1 MIELLL
7 VTPVEYMNAHVP
19 AGFLFADEVFSEA
32 GLRDSLSAQQMSA
45 REAHRALHY
54 LQRRYPRRVRVR
66 RIELWSLPGLLAA
79 IRFRLRRFPTLIINR
94 TQVLPPEE
102 INLPRLKAI
111 VENLLS
117 HPNPPK
123 EK

>member
-32 GLRDSLSAQQMSA
+32 GLRDSLTANQNTM
-45 REAHRALHY
+45 REFQRAVYY
-54 LQRRYPRRVRVR
+54 LQHRYPRRIRVH

-79 IRFRLRRFPTLIINR
+79 IRFRLRNFPALVVNR
-94 TQVLPPEE
+94 SQVLPPEE
-102 INLPRLKAI
+102 ITFPNLRVLI
-111 VENLLS
+111 ENLLTRT
-117 HPNPPK
+117 K
-123 EK
+123 EQ